1 MKKSLSLPLSRRL
14 DTHFLTCSAIV
25 AGVST
30 FTATKADA
38 AILYSGMVNAPIQP
52 ASVNGGMYFDFELPG
67 TITQGSRFDTWDVNP
82 YESGTK
88 FYINSNTSM
97 VATGT
102 SAANLLAGTAIGPD
116 SIYNAVS
123 DRVLTV
129 TPPES
134 GSLYLG
140 FKFTSNNPG
149 GSPTVMYGWAEL
161 ELTAGAPGNLVS
173 FAYENNGEPIAA
185 GAIPEPSSLGLL
197 ALGSLGLSQL
207 RRRRAA

>member
-38 AILYSGMVNAPIQP
+38 AVIYSGVVNAPIQP
-52 ASVNGGMYFDFELPG
+52 TSVNGGMYFDFELPG
-67 TITQGSRFDTWDVNP
+67 TITQGARFDTWDVNP

-88 FYINSNTSM
+88 IYINSNTSM

-102 SAANLLAGTAIGPD
+102 SATNLLAGAVIGPD

-134 GSLYLG
+134 GSVYLG
-140 FKFTSNNPG
+140 FKFTSNNPSG
-149 GSPTVMYGWAEL
+149 TAVMYGWAQL
-161 ELTAGAPGNLVS
+161 EITNGAPGNLVS

-185 GAIPEPSSLGLL
+185 AAIPEPSSLGLL